1 MVGGGLK
8 VSLVLA
14 LVENQGLD
22 LDLNQA
28 EQYEEN
34 VEPPP
39 SSLLLAAF
47 SDPFFPEEIIL
58 FLK

>member
-47 SDPFFPEEIIL
+47 SDPFFPEEII
-58 FLK
+58 